1 MRAPD
6 PAFADPRLA
15 VLYDDLDP
23 DRSDL
28 DAYVAVVEEVGARTV
43 LDVGCGTG
51 CLAVRLAELG
61 VEVVGLDPASASLA
75 VARGKPHSDGIRWV
89 EGDADALEDLALS
102 VDLAVMTGNVAQV
115 FVSDDD
121 WLRTL
126 DAVRSCLRPG
136 GWLVFETR
144 RPEARAWED
153 WRVAPTEVELP
164 NGVSLTVS
172 RTVTDVS
179 LPLVT
184 FESVTIIDNER
195 LPSTSI
201 LRFREPDEVK
211 RDLRSTGFE
220 VVDVREAPDR
230 LGLEHVFVARAG
242 L

>member
-28 DAYVAVVEEVGARTV
+28 DAYVAIVEEVAARTV

-51 CLAVRLAELG
+51 CLAVRLAEVG
-61 VEVVGLDPASASLA
+61 VDVVGLDPASASLA
-75 VARGKPHSDGIRWV
+75 VARGKPHSERVRWV
-89 EGDADALEDLALS
+89 EGDADALQDLELS
-102 VDLAVMTGNVAQV
+102 VDLVVMTGNVAQV

-144 RPEARAWED
+144 RPEARAWEG
-153 WRVAPTEVELP
+153 WHVEPTEVELP
-164 NGVSLTVS
+164 GGKIVIVS
-172 RTVTDVS
+172 RTVTGVT

-184 FESVTIIDNER
+184 FVSETVIDGDR
-195 LPSTSI
+195 LSSTST
-201 LRFREPDEVK
+201 LRFRELHELE
-211 RDLRSTGFE
+211 RDVAAAGFE

-230 LGLEHVFVARAG
+230 PGLEHVFIARAHH
-242 L
+242 